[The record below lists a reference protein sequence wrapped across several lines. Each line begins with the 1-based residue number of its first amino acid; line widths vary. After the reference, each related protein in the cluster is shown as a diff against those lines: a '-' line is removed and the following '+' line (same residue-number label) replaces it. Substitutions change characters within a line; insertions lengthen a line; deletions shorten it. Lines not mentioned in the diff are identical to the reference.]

1 MAELPCLLEDQTTVS
16 LCAVFGPV
24 LPDTKNKA
32 ETEFVGGDKI
42 NLGCHGPG
50 GGGQRVRWGTSGD
63 RPASPK
69 VPKQNTQEIPP
80 SS

>member
-24 LPDTKNKA
+24 LPDSKNKA

-50 GGGQRVRWGTSGD
+50 GGGQRVRWGTTVD
-63 RPASPK
+63 RPK
-69 VPKQNTQEIPP
+69 VPKQNTQEVPP